1 MLFFCS
7 SLAQCLWGNFVFVH
21 SFRCFVRINNWR
33 FHNFSGKMKEHR
45 SWFHI
50 SKVSLIVCLSLDLD
64 FLAYFSDSIK
74 VSIGNDVIETYWIC
88 CAVWFGSV
96 CVVCLKLN
104 LIQVSK
110 SDLILLCFV
119 QLIHVWLLFLNIRSE
134 SLCSDSFCGWSII
147 SLCIFQKKLH
157 INRFNKLFIV
167 FVNWIW
173 ETNQFC
179 KFAAMSCGT
188 VRKVTRKDVKVVSFL
203 LQLSKRIVFWVYP
216 KGSMLMCAG

>member
-1 MLFFCS
+1 MKAYLIITAGYKKLKTVYRFWISLSNNEAKHCKISFCFFFVRPWLS
-7 SLAQCLWGNFVFVH
+7 AYGFVFVH

-147 SLCIFQKKLH
+147 SLCIFQKK
-157 INRFNKLFIV
+157 IAYKSI
-167 FVNWIW
+167 
-173 ETNQFC
+173 
-179 KFAAMSCGT
+179 
-188 VRKVTRKDVKVVSFL
+188 
-203 LQLSKRIVFWVYP
+203 
-216 KGSMLMCAG
+216 